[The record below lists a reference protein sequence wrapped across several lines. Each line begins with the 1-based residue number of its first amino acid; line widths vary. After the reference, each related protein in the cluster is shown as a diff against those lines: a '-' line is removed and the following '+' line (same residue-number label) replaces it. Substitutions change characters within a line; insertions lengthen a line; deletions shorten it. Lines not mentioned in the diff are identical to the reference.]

1 MPGPGG
7 AGLSAN
13 KGKAVTGLPRTEEEE
28 AAGALRM
35 GHL

>member
-1 MPGPGG
+1 MPGPGR

-13 KGKAVTGLPRTEEEE
+13 KGKAVTGLPQTEEEE
-28 AAGALRM
+28 AAAARRM